1 MKIKMCIFTKMIS
14 MAAISVII
22 GGAYISRPAYAAI
35 DNTGCDDEYNLY
47 INPDL
52 ALCSTHVYNIG
63 KTENDSATRQLMQ
76 DVVALKTTL
85 ITQQMYSQ
93 YEILETTVKRLR
105 TQLQK
110 EVLLARLKSASAV
123 ANGGSYND
131 SSNGSHGSSNDKYV
145 VLANA
150 ENCLDISGGTI
161 PGLNCLIRNLDK
173 VVSAVNSG
181 NVGDAKKQLQKDVET
196 AKMYSVTV
204 KVEDPTTHKL
214 EPTPV
219 LTGIEEC
226 NNVIKQRSSKR
237 EDVSTCARK
246 LRIAIN
252 TQLEDLNRS
261 NNQQRGNSGY

>member
-1 MKIKMCIFTKMIS
+1 MKTKKCIFTKMIS
-14 MAAISVII
+14 MAAISAII
-22 GGAYISRPAYAAI
+22 GGAYISHPAYAAI
-35 DNTGCDDEYNLY
+35 DNTGCDNEYNLY

-63 KTENDSATRQLMQ
+63 LTKNDSATRQLMQ

-110 EVLLARLKSASAV
+110 EVLLARLKSASAA

-131 SSNGSHGSSNDKYV
+131 SSNGSHSSNNDKYI

-181 NVGDAKKQLQKDVET
+181 NVGDARKQLQKDLET
-196 AKMYSVTV
+196 ATMYNVTV
-204 KVEDPTTHKL
+204 QVVNTTTNKPESTL
-214 EPTPV
+214 V
-219 LTGIEEC
+219 STGIEEC
-226 NNVIKQRSSKR
+226 KNLSAKR
-237 EDVSTCARK
+237 DVVSTCARK
-246 LRIAIN
+246 LRIAVN
-252 TQLEDLNRS
+252 NKLEELNRS
-261 NNQQRGNSGY
+261 NNQQRGNPGY